1 MLLVWAA
8 GRMIVSFTKIGK
20 TEGRTDTVGEDG
32 EFGFGCVEL
41 EMHMGNTTIAV

>member
-1 MLLVWAA
+1 MFLVWAA
-8 GRMIVSFTKIGK
+8 GRMTEIGK
-20 TEGRTDTVGEDG
+20 TEGRTDIVGEDG